1 MKEKNG
7 YDVLKL
13 VMHNNRCYV
22 STDYV
27 MGKPLIYWLKYH
39 PDIPKELLYNWIRE
53 IIQSLDNFHQSQG
66 NPSYQYVNPYSVI
79 VSEEQKLFLLDVG
92 SRKHDDM
99 LHLMRRRYVREHF
112 LSPDNQY
119 YQKVSMREDI
129 YGLGKTLQYI
139 MASVE
144 VVPPLSRWE
153 ERRFQKII
161 SKCLSQTSKKSYQS
175 IREISEHFPKR
186 KEKVKIFKKLNKV
199 KSWLYAGSLCLLF
212 LVNIVL
218 LQKLQKKPVVAGK
231 VYASPKIIETQ
242 VEVDKAALE
251 EADKELLVELFR
263 VLEEKIKEEPDETIY
278 TSLLEGYKLVHEE
291 AILEDEIRLYIA
303 LIRVWCDSEELE
315 QQECEA
321 LIQEILDK
329 TPELLE
335 NDTLKK
341 VLDEYDIAI
350 EEGKVKFIQAQTEQA
365 SETLIQE
372 TQEQQNVLAE
382 P

>member
-53 IIQSLDNFHQSQG
+53 IVQSLDNFHQSQG
-66 NPSYQYVNPYSVI
+66 TPSYQYVNPYSVI

-92 SRKHDDM
+92 SRKHEDM

-112 LSPDNQY
+112 LAPDNQY
-119 YQKVSMREDI
+119 YQKVSTKEDI
-129 YGLGKTLQYI
+129 YGLGKTIQYI
-139 MASVE
+139 IASTE
-144 VVPPLSRWE
+144 IVPSLSRWE

-161 SKCLSQTSKKSYQS
+161 SKCLNQTSKKSYQT

-186 KEKVKIFKKLNKV
+186 KENMKIFKKLNKV
-199 KSWLYAGSLCLLF
+199 KPWIYAGSVCVLLM
-212 LVNIVL
+212 VNIL
-218 LQKLQKKPVVAGK
+218 LAQRLQRKSMTAGK
-231 VYASPKIIETQ
+231 VYAMPRVLETQ
-242 VEVDKAALE
+242 VTVDKAALE

-263 VLEEKIKEEPDETIY
+263 VLEEKVEDKPDETIY
-278 TSLLEGYKLVHEE
+278 TNLLEGYKLVHEG
-291 AILEDEIRLYIA
+291 AILEDEIRLYAA
-303 LIRVWCDSEELE
+303 LIRGWCDSEELE

-321 LIQEILDK
+321 LIQEMLDK
-329 TPELLE
+329 TPELWE
-335 NDTLKK
+335 NDTLKNT
-341 VLDEYDIAI
+341 LEEYDITL
-350 EEGKVKFIQAQTEQA
+350 EEGKVKFKQIQTEQ
-365 SETLIQE
+365 TTE
-372 TQEQQNVLAE
+372 TQMQGEQAQQSASAE